1 MKEKKVKILIVTNI
15 ITFVALIIMIVA
27 YTQVVI
33 QLRQNFDDMNKMSK
47 DFFEAN
53 ERVNELELELEQ
65 YENN

>member
-27 YTQVVI
+27 YTQVMI
-33 QLRQNFDDMNKMSK
+33 QSKQNLEDMTKMSK
-47 DFFEAN
+47 DFFETN
-53 ERVNELELELEQ
+53 ERINELELEQ